1 VEPIRRGIEGFLRGR
16 YGYEGDQAFRVL
28 AVALVLVAVAVTSAS
43 LLQRPTYEA
52 SAQVLVDWQQDP
64 WWENSGGS
72 GEELQTLEYRE
83 PPTQTMLPAID
94 SRPVAEETLQRL
106 GLQMDPAD
114 LLDKLTAEQIEGT
127 QFVRLTYEDSNP
139 YKAKRIVNT
148 VGAVS
153 SEFAERGNTLTATV
167 WKKAAAPK
175 TPVSPHP
182 LRNGLLALVVGLMLC
197 AALLAPIHRSA

>member
-16 YGYEGDQAFRVL
+16 YGYERDQTFRVM
-28 AVALVLVAVAVTSAS
+28 AVALVLGAVAVTSAS

-52 SAQVLVDWQQDP
+52 SAQVLVDWQQDQ

-72 GEELQTLEYRE
+72 GEELQTLEFRE
-83 PPTQTMLPAID
+83 PPTQTMLLAID

-106 GLQMDPAD
+106 GLRMDPAD

-127 QFVRLTYEDSNP
+127 QFVRLTYEDTDP

-153 SEFAERGNTLTATV
+153 SEYAERGNTLTATV
-167 WKKAAAPK
+167 WEKAEVPES
-175 TPVSPHP
+175 PVSPTP
-182 LRNGLLALVVGLMLC
+182 LSNGLLALVIGLMLC
-197 AALLAPIHRSA
+197 AALLAPIHRSS

>member
-1 VEPIRRGIEGFLRGR
+1 M
-16 YGYEGDQAFRVL
+16 

-43 LLQRPTYEA
+43 LSSRPTYEA
-52 SAQVLVDWQQDP
+52 SAQVLVGWQQDQ

-167 WKKAAAPK
+167 RKKAAAPK
-175 TPVSPHP
+175 TPVSRTP
-182 LRNGLLALVVGLMLC
+182 LRLLTLVLGLMLC
-197 AALLAPIHRSA
+197 AALLAPIHRSS